1 MLFILHVLVK
11 SHILYFEGSLN
22 YVGIHVLWTGSW
34 DLRLR
39 LWEHPIRCS
48 ICGYPVGLCIALTYN
63 WTTHLLVFNFSALN
77 GLNKFLIDRGLLH
90 PEVGFQLSACIF
102 FSWTQALGCSL
113 LGCWLLNE
121 QKNGIRIFHCR
132 HAVWSNAPSL
142 INERTFS
149 HLSCCPSDANESS
162 STFDFFGLYA
172 SVIGPRTKCKHVEW
186 MWAWLW
192 HGTVI

>member
-90 PEVGFQLSACIF
+90 PEVGFQLSACMLLFYF
-102 FSWTQALGCSL
+102 FFLDSGSWLFSAWLLVVKWTEKWDLHFPLSACSL
-113 LGCWLLNE
+113 VKCSLSDQWTHIFPFKLLSIWC
-121 QKNGIRIFHCR
+121 QRIIRYIWFF
-132 HAVWSNAPSL
+132 WS
-142 INERTFS
+142 ICF
-149 HLSCCPSDANESS
+149 C
-162 STFDFFGLYA
+162 
-172 SVIGPRTKCKHVEW
+172 
-186 MWAWLW
+186 
-192 HGTVI
+192 